1 MTNTNSTH
9 TSMRPSAILKIAQK
23 NLFSRPLRTFLTVL
37 GVIIGVS
44 AIVFLISFG
53 IGLQKLVENQV
64 IGSKSIKT
72 IDVDAVQ
79 ARSLKFND
87 QTIQDLSGIANIDK
101 VSKIYTIAGKI
112 KTDASESSSVVYA
125 VDKNYFGMNSFNKLV
140 GEVNVDDV
148 RSAVVNSSFLKTQGI
163 DDNKKALDRNIAITF
178 SIANDGEKDKEVT
191 INATVKGVIE
201 SEGGSEV
208 FISNLAVESQGLTEA
223 TQIKVLAN
231 DREDIQ
237 KIRTEIESRGFNTSS
252 PIDTISEIDRIF
264 QILQIV
270 LIGFGGI
277 GLIIAVLGM
286 FNTLTITLLERTK
299 EIGLMVTIG
308 SQQKD
313 IRRLFTAEALML
325 SLIGG
330 FCGVVLAFIMGK
342 IADLILNNYARGNGI
357 TDALS
362 SFHFSPLLVLGSLVV
377 TVLIGLVVVYLPARR
392 ASRISPLDAMRE

>member
-1 MTNTNSTH
+1 MANTNSNH
-9 TSMRPSAILKIAQK
+9 TSMRLNAILKIAQK
-23 NLFSRPLRTFLTVL
+23 NLFSRPLRTFLTIL

-79 ARSLKFND
+79 ARSLKFNS
-87 QTIQDLSGIANIDK
+87 QTIQSLAGIANIEK
-101 VSKIYTIAGKI
+101 IGKIYTIAGKI
-112 KTDASESSSVVYA
+112 KTNESESSSVVYA
-125 VDKNYFGMNSFNKLV
+125 VDKNYFDMNSFNKLV
-140 GEVNVDDV
+140 GQINLDNSQ
-148 RSAVVNSSFLKTQGI
+148 SAVVSSSFLKMQGI
-163 DDNKKALDRNIAITF
+163 NNNKEALDRNIAITF
-178 SIANDGEKDKEVT
+178 KPNDDDEKAKEIT
-191 INATVKGVIE
+191 INATIKGVIE

-208 FISNLAVESQGLTEA
+208 FISNLAVENKGLTEA
-223 TQIKVLAN
+223 TQLKVLASSR
-231 DREDIQ
+231 DHIQ
-237 KIRTEIESRGFNTSS
+237 KIRTEIESRGFNTTS
-252 PIDTISEIDRIF
+252 PIDTLSEIDRIF

-330 FCGVVLAFIMGK
+330 FLGVVLAFILGK
-342 IADLILNNYARGNGI
+342 IADIFLNIYARSNGVMES
-357 TDALS
+357 LS
-362 SFHFSPLLVLGSLVV
+362 SFHFSPLLILTSL
-377 TVLIGLVVVYLPARR
+377 TATLLIGLIVVYFPARR